1 MELRQLQYFVAV
13 VEEGTVSGAAR
24 RLNMSQPPLSA
35 QIHALEADVGCALF
49 EHAGRRL
56 RLTAAGA
63 AFYDRACS
71 ILQLCGTARAEMAAY
86 GSGRAGTLRV
96 GVVSSVCSTLFV
108 SWLGRYAAVCPDTC
122 CELQE
127 ANTYQ
132 LLERLAQRQID
143 LAIVRTPFSAPE
155 FDCLPLQREPMMAVA
170 CPDLLE
176 DETEA
181 ENAAPLPLA
190 ELAGHPLILYRR
202 WEDIV
207 RGQFQLCGAQPH
219 VRCVCDAA
227 VTALRLAQTGM
238 GVALVPASAAVELP
252 QQGLRARPVA
262 EPALFSRIAV
272 LTRRGDVPAQAAVF
286 LQQLADSATDCS

>member
-1 MELRQLQYFVAV
+1 MELRQLQYFIAV

-35 QIHALEADVGCALF
+35 QLHALEADVGCALF

-71 ILQLCGTARAEMAAY
+71 IVQLCGTARAEMAAY

-96 GVVSSVCSTLFV
+96 GVVSSVCGTVFAG
-108 SWLGRYAAVCPDTC
+108 WLGRYAAACPGIC
-122 CELQE
+122 CELHE

-155 FDCLPLQREPMMAVA
+155 FDCVPLQREPMLAVA
-170 CPDLLE
+170 RPGVLPGE
-176 DETEA
+176 PPA
-181 ENAAPLPLA
+181 GAPLPLA
-190 ELAGHPLILYRR
+190 ALAATPLVLYRR
-202 WEDIV
+202 WADIV
-207 RGQFQLCGAQPH
+207 RGQFQLCGAQPQVH
-219 VRCVCDAA
+219 CVCDTAA
-227 VTALRLAQTGM
+227 AALRLAQAGL
-238 GVALVPASAAVELP
+238 GAALVPASAA
-252 QQGLRARPVA
+252 QGLAAELCARPLA
-262 EPALFSRIAV
+262 EQALASQIAV
-272 LTRRGDVPAQAAVF
+272 LTRRGDVPAPAAVF
-286 LQQLADSATDCS
+286 VQQLAESCTDCS